1 MARGPWRRI
10 GWRNLGR
17 NRRRSIIA
25 ASMLAVGY
33 FSVVVMW
40 GWAEGLVAEMIG
52 NGTEILTGQLQVHAS
67 EYSPDKSVYETIGG
81 TAGIDVTAVV
91 QDVAAD
97 PAIDAAAPRVYGG
110 GLVSSGSA
118 TSAAVFL
125 GIDPDLEPRVSR
137 LMAALERGRT
147 PQPGAN
153 EVLIGTEM
161 ARTLRV
167 EPGDEV
173 VVVAPAIDGSM
184 GNDLFVVA
192 GVFSSGMAD
201 LDRTFAL
208 FPIDALQWLMALPP
222 NRVHEIAARVVDPW
236 QAPVAAERVGV
247 LLDAQGLDVAAE
259 SWTTLRPEMVEYAR
273 LTQSFQWILLA
284 IVFGMAIFGVA
295 NTMLLATFERR
306 NEFAVLLALG
316 TKPSGIVRSVFFEA
330 LGLGTIG
337 LAVGAVMTLP
347 ILVWWHNAP
356 PDMSWLFGGFTM
368 QGALIRPVLRVE
380 YSWAMAIYAA
390 VALFATVALASV
402 YPAFRAARIPP
413 ADTMAGR

>member
-52 NGTEILTGQLQVHAS
+52 NGTEILTGQLQVHS
-67 EYSPDKSVYETIGG
+67 TEYNPDKSVYETIGG
-81 TAGIDVTAVV
+81 TAGTDVSAMVDQV
-91 QDVAAD
+91 MAD
-97 PAIDAAAPRVYGG
+97 PAVAAATPRVYGG

-118 TSAAVFL
+118 TAAALFL
-125 GIDPDLEPRVSR
+125 GVDPELEPRVSR
-137 LMAALERGRT
+137 IFHALDRGRR
-147 PQPGAN
+147 PEPGAN
-153 EVLIGTEM
+153 EVLIGAEM
-161 ARTLRV
+161 ARVLSV

-184 GNDLFVVA
+184 GNDLFLVA
-192 GVFSSGMAD
+192 GIFTSGMAD

-208 FPIDALQWLMALPP
+208 FPIDALQTLMVMPP
-222 NRVHEIAARVVDPW
+222 TRVHEVAARVEDPW
-236 QAPVAAERVGV
+236 QAPGAAERLDA
-247 LLDAQGLDVAAE
+247 LLDSQGLDVAAE
-259 SWTTLRPEMVEYAR
+259 SWTTLRPEMVEYAQ

-316 TKPSGIVRSVFFEA
+316 TKPSGIVRAVFFEA
-330 LGLGTIG
+330 LGLGVIG
-337 LAVGAVMTLP
+337 LAVGAAMTLP
-347 ILVWWHNAP
+347 IMVWWHNAP

-380 YSWAMAIYAA
+380 YSLTMAVYSA
-390 VALFATVALASV
+390 VALFVTVSLASV
-402 YPAFRAARIPP
+402 YPAFRAARVPP

>member
-1 MARGPWRRI
+1 
-10 GWRNLGR
+10 
-17 NRRRSIIA
+17 
-25 ASMLAVGY
+25 MLAVGY

-52 NGTEILTGQLQVHAS
+52 NGTEILTGQLQVHS
-67 EYSPDKSVYETIGG
+67 TEYRPDKSVYETIGG
-81 TAGIDVTAVV
+81 TSGTDVTALVELV
-91 QDVAAD
+91 SAD
-97 PAIDAAAPRVYGG
+97 PAVAAATPRVYGG
-110 GLVSSGSA
+110 GLVSSGAA

-125 GIDPDLEPRVSR
+125 GVDPQRELEVSR
-137 LMAALERGRT
+137 IMHALERGRQ
-147 PQPGAN
+147 PDPGAN
-153 EVLIGTEM
+153 EVLIGAEM
-161 ARTLRV
+161 ARTLGA

-192 GVFSSGMAD
+192 GVFSSGVVD

-208 FPIDALQWLMALPP
+208 FPIGPLQRLMVIPP
-222 NRVHEIAARVVDPW
+222 NRVHEVAARVASPW
-236 QAPVAAERVGV
+236 QAPEAAERIDA
-247 LLDAQGLDVAAE
+247 LLDDQGLNVVAE
-259 SWTTLRPEMVEYAR
+259 SWTTLRPEMVEYAQ
-273 LTQSFQWILLA
+273 LTESFQWILLA

-316 TKPSGIVRSVFFEA
+316 TKPSGIVRSVFIEA
-330 LGLGTIG
+330 LGLGAIG
-337 LAVGAVMTLP
+337 MAVGAIVTLP
-347 ILVWWHNAP
+347 VLVWWHNAP

-380 YSWAMAIYAA
+380 YSWSMAVYAA
-390 VALFATVALASV
+390 VALFATVSLASV
-402 YPAFRAARIPP
+402 YPAFRAARVPP